1 MAQPCADFNH
11 GIFGL
16 QDRGSPVPPR
26 VLHGFGGSLAHRAE
40 GRPALGPVRL
50 RSGAPLPEWAELLA
64 EVLRL
69 AQPERRE
76 GADEAGYRI

>member
-1 MAQPCADFNH
+1 M
-11 GIFGL
+11 
-16 QDRGSPVPPR
+16 
-26 VLHGFGGSLAHRAE
+26 AHRAE

-64 EVLRL
+64 GVLRL